1 MTQLVELQRRLPDF
15 EAAGMKIF
23 AVSYDPQDGL
33 AEFARTYGITYDLLS
48 DSDSTVITR
57 FGILNTLID
66 PTEPDAEVFYGIP
79 YPGTYIVDASGMVVR
94 KYFNQHLATRDAP
107 ERLLDEAGGQTV
119 LSPDAPQQEH
129 QDGDVRVCVFL
140 PGGDL
145 KIELTRQLYC
155 RLDIRDGLH
164 IYAEPVPSG
173 FVATEVS
180 VKEVSGLRIG
190 KPVYPAATPLVMEE
204 LGLELPTWEG
214 TVDIGIP
221 ITATTELL
229 NVLKPL
235 DQKAI
240 TLDLSVRYQ
249 SCSTRECFLP
259 RTVNLSLEVPLAQGI
274 VPDLP
279 PSLGRGLRVSSL
291 QTGAYLAQLAARRQ
305 EDS

>member
-1 MTQLVELQRRLPDF
+1 
-15 EAAGMKIF
+15 MKIF

-48 DSDSTVITR
+48 DSDSAVITR
-57 FGILNTLID
+57 FGILNTLIN
-66 PTEPDAEVFYGIP
+66 PTEPNAEMFYGIP
-79 YPGTYIVDASGMVVR
+79 YPGTYIVDESGIVVR

-107 ERLLDEAGGQTV
+107 ERFLDESGRQTV
-119 LSPDAPQQEH
+119 LSPDALQQEH
-129 QDGDVRVCVFL
+129 EDGDVRVSVFL

-145 KIELTRQLYC
+145 KLEMTRQLYC
-155 RLDIRDGLH
+155 RIDIQDGLH

-173 FVATEVS
+173 FVATEVT
-180 VKEVSGLRIG
+180 VKEMPGLRLG
-190 KPVYPAATPLVMEE
+190 NPVYPAATPLVMEE
-204 LGLELPTWEG
+204 LGLELPAWEG

-221 ITATTELL
+221 ITATTDLL

-235 DQKAI
+235 DQKTI

-249 SCSTRECFLP
+249 SCSTQECFLP

-279 PSLGRGLRVSSL
+279 PFQGRGLRTSPI

>member
-15 EAAGMKIF
+15 EAAGMKVF

-33 AEFARTYGITYDLLS
+33 ADFARTYGITYDLLS
-48 DSDSTVITR
+48 DSDSAVITR

-79 YPGTYIVDASGMVVR
+79 FPGTYIVGASGMVVR

-107 ERLLDEAGGQTV
+107 ERFLDEAGERAV
-119 LSPDAPQQEH
+119 LSPDAPQQEYR
-129 QDGDVRVCVFL
+129 DGDVRVSVFL

-155 RLDIRDGLH
+155 RLDIREGLH

-173 FVATEVS
+173 FVATQVT
-180 VKEVSGLRIG
+180 VKAVPGIRLG
-190 KPVYPAATPLVMEE
+190 QPVYPVATPLVMEE
-204 LGLELPTWEG
+204 LGLELPAWEG

-240 TLDLSVRYQ
+240 RLDLTIRYQ

-259 RTVNLSLEVPLAQGI
+259 RTVNVSLEVPLAQGI

-279 PSLGRGLRVSSL
+279 PFQDRGLRVSPV
-291 QTGAYLAQLAARRQ
+291 QTGAYMAQLVARRQ

>member
-1 MTQLVELQRRLPDF
+1 M
-15 EAAGMKIF
+15 
-23 AVSYDPQDGL
+23 
-33 AEFARTYGITYDLLS
+33 
-48 DSDSTVITR
+48 
-57 FGILNTLID
+57 
-66 PTEPDAEVFYGIP
+66 FYGIP
-79 YPGTYIVDASGMVVR
+79 YPGTYIVDKSGIVVR

-107 ERLLDEAGGQTV
+107 ERFLDESGRQTV

-129 QDGDVRVCVFL
+129 QDGDVRVAVFL

-145 KIELTRQLYC
+145 KLEMARQLYC

-164 IYAEPVPSG
+164 IYAAPVPSG

-180 VKEVSGLRIG
+180 VKEMPGLRLG

-204 LGLELPTWEG
+204 LGLELPAWEG

-235 DQKAI
+235 DQKTI

-279 PSLGRGLRVSSL
+279 PFQGRGLRVSPV
-291 QTGAYLAQLAARRQ
+291 QTGAYLAKLATRRQ
-305 EDS
+305 EDE

>member
-15 EAAGMKIF
+15 EAAGMKVF

-33 AEFARTYGITYDLLS
+33 AEFARTYGITFDLLS
-48 DSDSTVITR
+48 DSDSAVITG

-66 PTEPDAEVFYGIP
+66 PTEPNAEMFYGIP
-79 YPGTYIVDASGMVVR
+79 YPGTYIVNESGLVVR

-107 ERLLDEAGGQTV
+107 ERFLDETGGQTV
-119 LSPDAPQQEH
+119 LSPDAPQQEY
-129 QDGDVRVCVFL
+129 QDDDVHVTAFL

-145 KIELTRQLYC
+145 KLEMTRQLYC
-155 RLDIRDGLH
+155 RLDIREGLH

-173 FVATEVS
+173 FVATEVT
-180 VKEVSGLRIG
+180 VQEMPGLRVG
-190 KPVYPAATPLVMEE
+190 KPVYPPATPLVMKE
-204 LGLELPTWEG
+204 LGLELPAWEG

-235 DQKAI
+235 DQEAI
-240 TLDLSVRYQ
+240 TLDVSVRYQ

-259 RTVNLSLEVPLAQGI
+259 RSVNLSLEVPLAQVI

-279 PSLGRGLRVSSL
+279 PFHGRGLRVSPV
-291 QTGAYLAQLAARRQ
+291 QTGAYMAQLVTRRPK
-305 EDS
+305 DA

>member
-1 MTQLVELQRRLPDF
+1 MTQLVELQHRLPDF

-33 AEFARTYGITYDLLS
+33 AEFAQTYGITYDLLS
-48 DSDSTVITR
+48 DSDSAVITR

-66 PTEPDAEVFYGIP
+66 PTEPNAEMFYGIP
-79 YPGTYIVDASGMVVR
+79 YPGTYIVDESGMVVR

-107 ERLLDEAGGQTV
+107 ERFLDEADGQTI

-129 QDGDVRVCVFL
+129 QDGDVRVAVFL

-145 KIELTRQLYC
+145 KLEMTRQLYC

-180 VKEVSGLRIG
+180 VKEMPGVRVG
-190 KPVYPAATPLVMEE
+190 KPVYPVATPLVMEE
-204 LGLELPTWEG
+204 LGLELPAWEG

-240 TLDLSVRYQ
+240 TLDLTIRYQ

-259 RTVNLSLEVPLAQGI
+259 RTVNLSLEAPLAQVI

-279 PSLGRGLRVSSL
+279 PFQGRGLRVSSV

>member
-15 EAAGMKIF
+15 QAAGMKIF

-33 AEFARTYGITYDLLS
+33 AEFARTYGVTYDLLS
-48 DSDSTVITR
+48 DGDSAVIKR

-66 PTEPDAEVFYGIP
+66 PTEPDAAAFYGIP
-79 YPGTYIVDASGMVVR
+79 YPGTYIVDESGVVLK

-107 ERLLDEAGGQTV
+107 ERFLDEAVGQVV
-119 LSPDAPQQEH
+119 LSADAPQLAR
-129 QDGDVRVCVFL
+129 QDDDVRVSVFL
-140 PGGDL
+140 PGGNL
-145 KIELTRQLYC
+145 KLELTRQLYC

-164 IYAEPVPSG
+164 IYAEPVPTG
-173 FVATEVS
+173 FVATEVT
-180 VKEVSGLRIG
+180 VKGMLGLRLG
-190 KPVYPAATPLVMEE
+190 KPVYPPATPLVMEE
-204 LGLELPTWEG
+204 LGLELPAWEG

-221 ITATTELL
+221 ITATTDLL

-240 TLDLSVRYQ
+240 TLDLTVSYQ
-249 SCSTRECFLP
+249 ACSTRECFMP
-259 RTVNLSLEVPLAQGI
+259 RTVNLSLEVPLAQVI

-279 PSLGRGLRVSSL
+279 PFQGGGLRVSPL